1 MVSDNIIVYE
11 YDFFEKISQSFSAVL
26 EDDILEKLLEIKKN
40 NKFIRRRSPLRLKY
54 KISVADTWRKKRED
68 IENVSLEERIIN
80 SLNSNLNKLSNANY
94 PPVSTLIIDDYK
106 LLIDNDIDPH
116 TFIVTISNKAMTD
129 NVYSCLYSRLLHEIS
144 VLNPDIQEIIIGE
157 CNTFFGQTN
166 QLQITDSYDLDN
178 YDELCELIKKKSKLT
193 GGFVFI
199 SNLYKY
205 KLVSYQMMLDYYN
218 SLVSYTKISPPDLI
232 GKYIDAIVN
241 IISNCGDDLE
251 KENPEKFK
259 ETFLKICYDLTK
271 DKNTLI
277 AKYRFK
283 ILDICDKYD
292 NK

>member
-1 MVSDNIIVYE
+1 MIEIFAHRAIYENKDN
-11 YDFFEKISQSFSAVL
+11 SL
-26 EDDILEKLLEIKKN
+26 EGIEHCLKSGFNIEID
-40 NKFIRRRSPLRLKY
+40 
-54 KISVADTWRKKRED
+54 VRKKDETFYLSHD
-68 IENVSLEERIIN
+68 PQEN
-80 SLNSNLNKLSNANY
+80 
-94 PPVSTLIIDDYK
+94 
-106 LLIDNDIDPH
+106 
-116 TFIVTISNKAMTD
+116 
-129 NVYSCLYSRLLHEIS
+129 
-144 VLNPDIQEIIIGE
+144 G
-157 CNTFFGQTN
+157 
-166 QLQITDSYDLDN
+166 DSFYLA
-178 YDELCELIKKKSKLT
+178 CELIKQKSKLT

-251 KENPEKFK
+251 KENPEKFR
-259 ETFLKICYDLTK
+259 EIFLKICYDLTK
-271 DKNTLI
+271 DKDTLI